1 MKKVGTKEIEAIYEY
16 CKKVHIGSLSS
27 DYAAD
32 LLNQTLGIN
41 IASAK
46 MYFYIYKSLMCGDV
60 YKRATSIEM
69 TEYFVKNIYKEN
81 GSQAGLRSIE
91 ATEKHVQYLKNT
103 YSRNFVGL
111 SNLCIKLRREL
122 A

>member
-1 MKKVGTKEIEAIYEY
+1 MKKVGTKEIAAIYEY
-16 CKKVHIGSLSS
+16 CKKVHTGSLSP

-32 LLNQTLGIN
+32 LLNQTLSIN

-69 TEYFVKNIYKEN
+69 TEYFVTKIYKEN
-81 GSQAGLRSIE
+81 GSQVGLRSIE
-91 ATEKHVQYLKNT
+91 AAEKHVQYLKNT
-103 YSRNFVGL
+103 YSRSFAGL